1 MYELIKRN
9 KYVCI
14 NQYIQKWRPSSKKT
28 TTITKYIPTQGKRN
42 LWSGSSSAF
51 LKRQRDLQLKPIWT
65 WQRLSVVFVEKNT
78 LIKVEL
84 IHSHWN
90 FGFFTNFILQLVN
103 NLIIL
108 VTIFHVIMFFLGN
121 TTNFKMHIDSD
132 HGGEFE
138 PKSKSKVQPC
148 LDNFVKSN
156 KPVGKISAERQL
168 TIDDALNKLIIGKV
182 LPVSIVDNIYFKA
195 FVGLLDPRYITIIY
209 EYVYSFFGVNYNY
222 N

>member
-1 MYELIKRN
+1 
-9 KYVCI
+9 
-14 NQYIQKWRPSSKKT
+14 
-28 TTITKYIPTQGKRN
+28 
-42 LWSGSSSAF
+42 
-51 LKRQRDLQLKPIWT
+51 
-65 WQRLSVVFVEKNT
+65 
-78 LIKVEL
+78 
-84 IHSHWN
+84 
-90 FGFFTNFILQLVN
+90 
-103 NLIIL
+103 
-108 VTIFHVIMFFLGN
+108 
-121 TTNFKMHIDSD
+121 MHIDSD

-195 FVGLLDPRYITIIY
+195 YVGLLDPKYITIIY

-222 N
+222 NYD